1 MRKAPMVRQPVLPL
15 DLIDPPPS
23 PAVDRGFTLIEITIS
38 IVILTVLALTTAMI
52 VVPISRQQRTAR
64 ESELANAAV
73 RGVLESIQA
82 TPFSQIRGNFPSED
96 VIDVSALPE
105 GELVLSY
112 FRKDDSGETVPV
124 LADEEADPLFIQV
137 DLTWTSPDWG
147 EVERTFHTVR
157 TE

>member
-1 MRKAPMVRQPVLPL
+1 MVRQPVLPL

-82 TPFSQIRGNFPSED
+82 TPFSQIRGNFPSGD

-105 GELVLSY
+105 GELVISF
-112 FRKDDSGETVPV
+112 FREDDSGETVPV

-137 DLTWTSPDWG
+137 DLSWTSPDWG

>member
-1 MRKAPMVRQPVLPL
+1 MVRQPVLPL

-82 TPFSQIRGNFPSED
+82 TPF
-96 VIDVSALPE
+96 
-105 GELVLSY
+105 
-112 FRKDDSGETVPV
+112 
-124 LADEEADPLFIQV
+124 
-137 DLTWTSPDWG
+137 
-147 EVERTFHTVR
+147 
-157 TE
+157 